1 MRRSRLTINI
11 VKAILGVFLFITSVI
26 VLIFL
31 IYRDV
36 NFLWYLLLIV
46 IGMVGI
52 ILIAGSG
59 KKRIVI
65 IEKQVDERIERLKA
79 TGEQVKL
86 DFDNC
91 EFSDRSYSHGVVDQR
106 F

>member
-1 MRRSRLTINI
+1 M
-11 VKAILGVFLFITSVI
+11 

-52 ILIAGSG
+52 ILIAGFG
-59 KKRIVI
+59 E
-65 IEKQVDERIERLKA
+65 EK
-79 TGEQVKL
+79 
-86 DFDNC
+86 N
-91 EFSDRSYSHGVVDQR
+91 SNN
-106 F
+106 

>member
-1 MRRSRLTINI
+1 MM
-11 VKAILGVFLFITSVI
+11 KAFLGIFLFITSVI
-26 VLIFL
+26 VLTFFV
-31 IYRDV
+31 YRDI

-46 IGMVGI
+46 IGIVGI
-52 ILIAGSG
+52 ILITGSG
-59 KKRIVI
+59 KKRIVT

>member
-1 MRRSRLTINI
+1 LEWSELFLSR
-11 VKAILGVFLFITSVI
+11 
-26 VLIFL
+26 
-31 IYRDV
+31 
-36 NFLWYLLLIV
+36 
-46 IGMVGI
+46 
-52 ILIAGSG
+52 GSG